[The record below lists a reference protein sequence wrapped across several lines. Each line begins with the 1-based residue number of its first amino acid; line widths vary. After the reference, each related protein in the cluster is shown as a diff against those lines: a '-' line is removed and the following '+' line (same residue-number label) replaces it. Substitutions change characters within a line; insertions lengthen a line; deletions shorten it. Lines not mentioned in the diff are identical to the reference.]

1 MSTDSRSL
9 RTLGCALTL
18 LAAAL
23 VGASSPARAQEEDG
37 SGAPWLQVEVLVF
50 RQLDSSLASLGTVYS
65 QILLVGSTE
74 VDSDRA
80 ERLQADIDGEVQGLQ
95 DVVASINEV
104 YDYKTLGPGK

>member
-1 MSTDSRSL
+1 MK
-9 RTLGCALTL
+9 
-18 LAAAL
+18 
-23 VGASSPARAQEEDG
+23 RAD
-37 SGAPWLQVEVLVF
+37 L
-50 RQLDSSLASLGTVYS
+50 QLDGSLASLGTVYS